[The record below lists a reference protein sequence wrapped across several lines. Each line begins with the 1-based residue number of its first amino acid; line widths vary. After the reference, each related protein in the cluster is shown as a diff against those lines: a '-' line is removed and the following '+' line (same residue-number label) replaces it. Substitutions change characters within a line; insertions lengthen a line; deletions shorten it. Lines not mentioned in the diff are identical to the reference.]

1 MPDNSGEFAALM
13 ERIRQGSE
21 GAAEELVARH
31 GPDILRVVRRRLS
44 RRIRSKFDSADFTQ
58 SVWRSFFANAARTQE
73 IRHPD
78 ELAAY
83 LAEMAKN
90 KVIDAFRRS
99 LQTKKR
105 DLNRERSLDSAAL
118 SEPSHVFA
126 AAQPTPSHELAVKEE
141 WDRVKESKPVYYQDI
156 LDLLRQGYNAA
167 QIADQLGVHTQSIR
181 RAIRKL
187 FPREAS

>member
-1 MPDNSGEFAALM
+1 PAQWGSDHGEVSRLSRGRGRAGRDTAGERSMPDNSGEFAALM

-58 SVWRSFFANAARTQE
+58 SVWRSFFANAARTEE

-99 LQTKKR
+99 LQT
-105 DLNRERSLDSAAL
+105 
-118 SEPSHVFA
+118 
-126 AAQPTPSHELAVKEE
+126 
-141 WDRVKESKPVYYQDI
+141 
-156 LDLLRQGYNAA
+156 
-167 QIADQLGVHTQSIR
+167 
-181 RAIRKL
+181 
-187 FPREAS
+187 